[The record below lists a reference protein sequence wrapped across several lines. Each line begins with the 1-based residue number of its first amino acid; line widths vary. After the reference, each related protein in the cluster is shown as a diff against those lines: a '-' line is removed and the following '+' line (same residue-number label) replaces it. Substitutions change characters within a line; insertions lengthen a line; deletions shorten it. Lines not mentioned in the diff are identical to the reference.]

1 VNSRRRP
8 SEIGPRAGHARHAPH
23 VGHDGHD
30 GHARKTRLKLVDLL
44 IEASS
49 GVLSRPGRAILTVLG
64 TVLGIGALVATL
76 GISKTAGNQ
85 IVGRFDAL
93 AATEIVATPRAVG
106 RLATNAIPWNAQQQI
121 ERLNGVVAAG
131 TLGDVTVKGALIR
144 AVPTND
150 PLGQNQFQMPIKAVS
165 PGLFRAVRAELVSGR
180 FFDAGH
186 SARADR
192 VAVIG
197 GVSAARLNLARVD
210 QLPAIY
216 IGDKLYTVIGI
227 VGSVARQPD
236 LVSSVIIPEGT
247 ARNEFRLGAPTLV
260 EIETRIGATG
270 LIARQIPLALSPNDP
285 LKIKVAAPPE
295 PKLVKDGVQN
305 DLNSLFLILGGV
317 SLLVGAIGIANVT
330 LVSVLERTGEIGLRR
345 SLGARRTHIAVQF
358 LAESTFM
365 GLVGGVLGASFGL
378 LVVVGIAVAREWT
391 AVIDPAIPLVA
402 PLLGAAVGLVAGLY
416 PSLRAARLEP
426 VDALRSGT

>member
-1 VNSRRRP
+1 MSLRTLNGRTRRP
-8 SEIGPRAGHARHAPH
+8 RGTDAGLS
-23 VGHDGHD
+23 
-30 GHARKTRLKLVDLL
+30 KTRLKAVDLM
-44 IEASS
+44 IEASA
-49 GVLSRPGRAILTVLG
+49 GVLARPGRAVLTILG

-93 AATEIVATPRAVG
+93 AATEVVATPRAVG
-106 RLATNAIPWNAQQQI
+106 RLTVNAIPWNAQEQL

-131 TLGDVTVKGALIR
+131 TLADVAVKGTLIR
-144 AVPTND
+144 AVPVND
-150 PLGQNQFQMPIKAVS
+150 PLGQTQFQMPIKAVS
-165 PGLFRAVRAELVSGR
+165 PGLFRAVHAELTSGR
-180 FFDAGH
+180 TFDHGH
-186 SARADR
+186 SDRADR
-192 VAVIG
+192 VVLVG
-197 GVSAARLNLARVD
+197 QAAASKLNLARVD

-216 IGDKLYTVIGI
+216 IGEKLYTVIGI
-227 VGSVARQPD
+227 VGSVRRQPE

-247 ARNEFRLGAPTLV
+247 ARADFRLSGPALV
-260 EIETRIGATG
+260 QVETRIGATA
-270 LIARQIPLALSPNDP
+270 LIAGQIPLALSPNDP
-285 LKIKVAAPPE
+285 TRIKVAAPPE

-345 SLGARRTHIAVQF
+345 ALGAGRRHIAVQF
-358 LAESTFM
+358 LAESTAM
-365 GLVGGVLGASFGL
+365 GLIGGVLGASVGL
-378 LVVVGIAVAREWT
+378 LVVVTIAFARKWT
-391 AVIDPAIPLVA
+391 AVIDPAIPLLA

-416 PSLRAARLEP
+416 PSLRAAALEP